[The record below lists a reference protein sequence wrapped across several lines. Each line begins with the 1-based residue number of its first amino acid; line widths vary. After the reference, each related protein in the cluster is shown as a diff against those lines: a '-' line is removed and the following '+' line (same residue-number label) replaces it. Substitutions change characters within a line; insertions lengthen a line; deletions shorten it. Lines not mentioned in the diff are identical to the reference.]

1 MTRKFTIAVA
11 LAVVSMLEMASA
23 KACQPAPNSPLC
35 QVDQPNCEPLCIT
48 TSDGPGQPYTD
59 GRKDGMVNGWQ
70 WRRIQQRRQRIAHAR
85 AAAGF

>member
-1 MTRKFTIAVA
+1 MTSKLTLVLA
-11 LAVVSMLEMASA
+11 LAAASA
-23 KACQPAPNSPLC
+23 FGIGSANACKLAPNSPLC
-35 QVDQPNCEPLCIT
+35 QVGQPNCEPLCIT

-59 GRKDGMVNGWQ
+59 GRNDGMVNGWQ